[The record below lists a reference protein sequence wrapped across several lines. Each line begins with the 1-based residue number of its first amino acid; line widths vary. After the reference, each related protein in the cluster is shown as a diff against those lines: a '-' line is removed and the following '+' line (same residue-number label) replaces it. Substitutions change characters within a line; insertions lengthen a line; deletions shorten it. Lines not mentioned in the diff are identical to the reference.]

1 MISNG
6 RIDDLDVTEIGD
18 IIRGRRQGRT
28 NGDDIYLISAGG
40 MPILDIGWGYECYR
54 RAETNGIGTEL
65 VLWDSPYMGV

>member
-18 IIRGRRQGRT
+18 IIRGLRQGRT
-28 NGDDIYLISAGG
+28 NDDDIYLISAGG
-40 MPILDIGWGYECYR
+40 MPILDIG
-54 RAETNGIGTEL
+54 TEL